1 MPPTYDA
8 LAQDALKLSQQERAR
23 LAHDLLVSLEET
35 EEDPVE
41 VERAWREEIERR
53 MADVRAGNV
62 TGIPADEV
70 FAKLRANSRV

>member
-1 MPPTYDA
+1 MPSTYDA

-35 EEDPVE
+35 EEDPAE

-70 FAKLRANSRV
+70 FAKLRANSRL

>member
-1 MPPTYDA
+1 MPLNYEA
-8 LAQDALKLSQQERAR
+8 LAQDALKLSPQERAR
-23 LAHDLLVSLEET
+23 LAHDLLVSLEGT
-35 EEDPVE
+35 EEDPAE

-70 FAKLRANSRV
+70 FAKLRAR

>member
-1 MPPTYDA
+1 MPLNYEA
-8 LAQDALKLSQQERAR
+8 LAQDALKLSTQERAR
-23 LAHDLLVSLEET
+23 LAHDLLVSLEGT
-35 EEDPVE
+35 EEDPAE

-70 FAKLRANSRV
+70 FAKLRAKYG